1 MISQISGIFSGRGD
15 NSVIVSVGGLS
26 YEVLV
31 PLIVEKALDTAPL
44 GEPITLETI
53 YYMQIDQNRATPVL
67 LGFQNQI
74 QREFFEKLLLVPRM
88 GPKTA
93 LSTFGRPVSTLAAAI
108 EAANYSLLQSLPGV
122 GKQKARDIVATL
134 QGKLA
139 KFALMQDSDLDERAK
154 KAALA
159 VHSDVGEEALQLLQ
173 MLGHK
178 RTEAEKLVN
187 DALAVENAPDAETLV
202 RVIYRMKQE
211 KR

>member
-1 MISQISGIFSGRGD
+1 MISQISGTFCGRG
-15 NSVIVSVGGLS
+15 NGSVLVSVGGLS
-26 YEVLV
+26 YEVMV

-44 GEPITLETI
+44 GEPISLQTI

-67 LGFQNQI
+67 LGFQNEI

-93 LSTFGRPVSTLAAAI
+93 LATFGRPVSTLASAI
-108 EAANYSLLQSLPGV
+108 EAANYSLLQTLPGV

-154 KAALA
+154 KAALME
-159 VHSDVGEEALQLLQ
+159 HSDVAEDALQLLT
-173 MLGHK
+173 MMGYK
-178 RTEAEKLVN
+178 RAEAEKLVQE
-187 DALAVENAPDAETLV
+187 ALAIENAPDAETLV
-202 RVIYRMKQE
+202 RVIYRLRQE
-211 KR
+211 KK

>member
-15 NSVIVSVGGLS
+15 NSIIVNVGGLS

-44 GEPITLETI
+44 GEPITLETV
-53 YYMQIDQNRATPVL
+53 YYLQIDQNRATPVL

-74 QREFFEKLLLVPRM
+74 QREFFQKLLLVPRM

-93 LSTFGRPVSTLAAAI
+93 LATFGRPVSTLASAI
-108 EAANYSLLQSLPGV
+108 EGANYTLLQTMPGV

-139 KFALMQDSDLDERAK
+139 KFALMQDGDLDK
-154 KAALA
+154 KAALM
-159 VHSDVGEEALQLLQ
+159 VGSDVAEDALQLLV
-173 MLGHK
+173 MMGYK
-178 RTEAEKLVN
+178 RPEAEKLVQS
-187 DALAVENAPDAETLV
+187 AMATENAPDAETLV